1 MLREWKVDP
10 IETGTFYHAA
20 LNGFARLVRREA
32 AYPNLPDEAVSCLGG
47 RGRGA
52 SCGGGARGPM
62 GDGDRS
68 LARFE
73 AARGAI
79 RRAAVAI
86 TRQLAAGRFSLFRTE
101 AAFGYE
107 GGHAPP
113 SCCF

>member
-32 AYPNLPDEAVSCLGG
+32 AYPNLPDEAVSRL
-47 RGRGA
+47 A
-52 SCGGGARGPM
+52 DEAVEPLVEEALAGPM

-86 TRQLAAGRFSLFRTE
+86 TRATGGGAFFSLPH
-101 AAFGYE
+101 
-107 GGHAPP
+107 GGRLRL
-113 SCCF
+113 

>member
-1 MLREWKVDP
+1 
-10 IETGTFYHAA
+10 
-20 LNGFARLVRREA
+20 
-32 AYPNLPDEAVSCLGG
+32 
-47 RGRGA
+47 
-52 SCGGGARGPM
+52 M

-107 GGHAPP
+107 GGHAPHRAA
-113 SCCF
+113 FK